1 VEVLS
6 SMSVNYGATVKPLV
20 RMKGFASL
28 FAPAKDSSSFIIAS
42 SELVRFS
49 HSIPVYRTEGNEKEG
64 VPRGF
69 LELDNACLPVD
80 LDVAFS
86 SVNIESYLSHG
97 KRSSTFVHEV
107 ISSEQG
113 TPSQKTDD
121 DADESVDS
129 SLQNCLSPNVHTY
142 PDPDFHNFEEGR
154 SFEKFECGQIW
165 SLYSDVD
172 TFPKFYGWI
181 SKVQREPFTVHL
193 TWLEACSGPEQEKWW
208 LKQGIPI
215 SCGTFKVRSYTT
227 KYESNGTFSHL
238 VDAKTTGTKWQF
250 EGLPQVGEIWAIYL
264 NWAPDWAPSRIDVC
278 ELAIGD
284 IVERTEASTKLTFLT
299 QVDGYR
305 SVFRPEKQKGV
316 MEIPTPEKLRFSHR
330 IPSFRLSSERGGKLC
345 GFYELDPA
353 CVPDV
358 FLHP

>member
-172 TFPKFYGWI
+172 TFPKFYGW
-181 SKVQREPFTVHL
+181 
-193 TWLEACSGPEQEKWW
+193 
-208 LKQGIPI
+208 
-215 SCGTFKVRSYTT
+215 
-227 KYESNGTFSHL
+227 
-238 VDAKTTGTKWQF
+238 
-250 EGLPQVGEIWAIYL
+250 
-264 NWAPDWAPSRIDVC
+264 
-278 ELAIGD
+278 
-284 IVERTEASTKLTFLT
+284 
-299 QVDGYR
+299 
-305 SVFRPEKQKGV
+305 
-316 MEIPTPEKLRFSHR
+316 
-330 IPSFRLSSERGGKLC
+330 
-345 GFYELDPA
+345 
-353 CVPDV
+353 
-358 FLHP
+358 